1 MKQRGFTLIE
11 LLVAISLLGIIMV
24 MAYQGFRIGTR
35 SVDQGEA
42 LVDRTNR
49 LRVVHQFLRTQL
61 TRAMPLAMKSEEID
75 DQQLAVIFEG
85 SDEFMRFVAPMPGYL
100 GHGGPHEQYLRLERG
115 ENDLELLFA
124 HRLLHSLDDDDPLSN
139 TDRPPIVLLDGISE
153 GRFSFLTLDEEGE
166 PTEWN
171 DEWEDPSVSPVMVR
185 IELKMGEKS
194 RIIWPTLE
202 VAPLIDGAAA
212 RRNGSITNLQ
222 SNQARR
228 RNESSQ

>member
-24 MAYQGFRIGTR
+24 MAYQGFRVGTR

-85 SDEFMRFVAPMPGYL
+85 DDESMRFVAPMPGYL
-100 GHGGPHEQYLRLERG
+100 GHGGPHEQYLRLARG

-124 HRLLHSLDDDDPLSN
+124 HRLLHSLDDDDPMSN
-139 TDRPPIVLLDGISE
+139 SERPPIVLLDGIRD
-153 GRFSFLTLDEEGE
+153 GRFSYLTLDEEGE
-166 PTEWN
+166 PTDWN
-171 DEWEDPSVSPVMVR
+171 DDWEDPSVSPVMVR
-185 IELKMGEKS
+185 IELQMNDQS
-194 RIIWPTLE
+194 RIAWPTLE

-212 RRNGSITNLQ
+212 RRNRNITNLRP
-222 SNQARR
+222 NQARR
-228 RNESSQ
+228 RNASSQ